1 MTPCLEGKYK
11 RRMLKIMLLWLVELR
26 RSMQL
31 ERWPRWILGEV
42 ETVKLLLPP
51 EKVGKLKEIVVV
63 E

>member
-1 MTPCLEGKYK
+1 
-11 RRMLKIMLLWLVELR
+11 
-26 RSMQL
+26 MQL